1 MQSLSRTGIR
11 TGTLVD
17 LGCGSGL
24 WARETLNAGLEVTG
38 VDISPAMIRLA
49 KRIAPRA
56 RFHCAPAGKFD
67 FPPCVAVTAIGEV
80 LNYLHGRGSCP
91 PDLGG
96 LFCRVADALRPGG
109 LLMFDMIL
117 REGKPMNYRNWQQ
130 GKDWA
135 TLVEVS
141 EHRGKQILT
150 RRITSFR
157 KMGTH
162 YHRGE
167 ETHRLW
173 LPSRLEVGL
182 LLNRAGFSH
191 RSSRGYGSFRLP
203 PRRWTFVARR

>member
-1 MQSLSRTGIR
+1 
-11 TGTLVD
+11 VD

-24 WARETLNAGLEVTG
+24 WAREAVKAGFEVIG

-56 RFHCAPAGKFD
+56 RFQCAAAGEFD
-67 FPPCVAVTAIGEV
+67 FPPCVAVTAIGEAF
-80 LNYLHGRGSCP
+80 NYMHGRGSRP

-96 LFCRVADALRPGG
+96 LFRWIAEALQSGG

-117 REGKPMNYRNWQQ
+117 REGKPMNYGSWQQ

-141 EHRGKQILT
+141 EDRGKQTLT
-150 RRITSFR
+150 RRVTSFR
-157 KMGTH
+157 KRGAG

-173 LPSRLEVGL
+173 VPSQAEVGRL
-182 LLNRAGFSH
+182 LKRAGFGYQAR
-191 RSSRGYGSFRLP
+191 RSYGSFPLP
-203 PRRWTFVARR
+203 VRRWAFVARR